1 MNKEKFIELR
11 KNIIK
16 KEYVRI
22 NPEQFKAVTTVN
34 GPLLIL
40 AGAGSGKTTVI
51 VNRIAYMLRFGNA
64 YNSTIGGD
72 YVTGQDLDAMQA
84 YLDGDENALFDIEH
98 LLSVDA
104 PKPWQ
109 ILAITFTNKAAGE
122 LKDRLQSLLGEN
134 TGNDIWAS
142 TFHSA
147 CVRILRRE
155 GEKLGYTS
163 HFTIYDTDDAK
174 RVIKDCQQHFGI
186 DDKYLPVK
194 SILSAISRAK
204 DSLIS
209 PDELSK
215 NAAGDVRAQQIAK
228 VYARYQ
234 QQLKA
239 ADAMDFDD
247 IIVNTVTLLAQ
258 NRDILEYYQNRFR
271 YILVDEYQDTNHA
284 QYKLVSLLAGGHHNL
299 CVVGDDDQSIYRFRG
314 ATIENILS
322 FEEQFSDTT
331 VIRLEQNYRSTPCI
345 LEAANAVIQNNTE
358 RKGKNLWTNRP
369 DKGKIILKTCESDI
383 AEGIFVADSIVNN
396 AKDGYSFSDHAVL
409 YRMNAQS
416 NNIERSLVKAGIP
429 YRIIGGHRF
438 YDRKE
443 IKDALAYLAVIS
455 NPNDT
460 VRLRRII
467 NEPKRGIGE
476 ATVTKA
482 IDFSARLGISVFEV
496 MQTADEFADLSR
508 SAGKLKLFCEM
519 INTFRTQRETMRSSE
534 LFKIVMQETG
544 YIQSLTADPA
554 TVEERCQNLDELYA
568 NLVRYEEENGENA
581 TLEGFLEEVA
591 LLTDIDNYNADLDT
605 VTLMTMHAAKGLE
618 FPCVFI
624 VGMENGIF
632 PGMQSMINESDME
645 EERRLAYVG
654 ITRAKDRLY
663 LLNAASRMLYGKTTA
678 NPPSLFIKEI
688 PSKLIEDRTE
698 RRTSFGSSNGYTG
711 YTANRTGNYNQSR
724 SYRNDDI
731 PDDNYSS
738 PRNASR
744 PVNYGFS
751 ANRTPAKNNNNTP
764 APNFRAGDQVEHKKF
779 GKGFIIN
786 ASPLGNDQLLEVAF
800 DSCGTKKLMATAAK
814 LEKLV

>member
-1 MNKEKFIELR
+1 MNKETFIELR
-11 KNIIK
+11 KKIIK
-16 KEYVRI
+16 KEYARI
-22 NPEQFKAVTTVN
+22 NDEQFRAVTTVN

-51 VNRIAYMLRFGNA
+51 VNRIACMLRFGNA
-64 YNSTIGGD
+64 YNSTEGAD
-72 YVTGQDLDAMQA
+72 YVSAADINAMQA
-84 YLDGDENALFDIEH
+84 FLEGDQNALFDIEH

-122 LKDRLQSLLGEN
+122 LKERLQNLLGEN
-134 TGNDIWAS
+134 VGNDIWAS

-155 GEKLGYTS
+155 GEKLGYSS

-186 DDKYLPVK
+186 DDKHLPVK
-194 SILSAISRAK
+194 AILSAISRAK

-209 PDELSK
+209 PDELAK
-215 NAAGDVRAQQIAK
+215 NANGDVRAQQIAR

-247 IIVNTVTLLAQ
+247 IIVNTVMLFEKEK
-258 NRDILEYYQNRFR
+258 DVLEYYQNRFR

-284 QYKLVSLLAGGHHNL
+284 QYRLVSLLADKHHNL

-322 FEEQFSDTT
+322 FEEQFTDTT

-345 LEAANAVIQNNTE
+345 LEAANAVIRNNTE
-358 RKGKNLWTNRP
+358 RKGKNLWTSRP
-369 DKGKIILKTCESDI
+369 DKDKIILKTCDSDI
-383 AEGIFVADSIVNN
+383 TEGIFVADTIVDN
-396 AKDGYSFSDHAVL
+396 AKDGYTFSDHAVL

-416 NNIERSLVKAGIP
+416 NNVERSLVKAGIP

-443 IKDALAYLAVIS
+443 IKDALSYLAVVS
-455 NPNDT
+455 NPNDS

-476 ATVTKA
+476 TTVTKA
-482 IDFSARLGISVFEV
+482 IDFAARLGIPVFEV

-508 SAGKLKLFCEM
+508 SASKLKAFCEM
-519 INTFRTQRETMRSSE
+519 INTFRTQREEIRSSE
-534 LFKIVMQETG
+534 LFKIVIQETG
-544 YIQSLTADPA
+544 YVQSLSADP
-554 TVEERCQNLDELYA
+554 TTMEERCQNLDELYA
-568 NLVRYEEENGENA
+568 NIVRYEEENGENA

-591 LLTDIDNYNADLDT
+591 LLTDIDNYNADSDT

-632 PGMQSMINESDME
+632 PGMQSMINEADME

-663 LLNAASRMLYGKTTA
+663 LLNAASRMLYGKTTS
-678 NPPSLFIKEI
+678 NPPSQFIREI
-688 PSKLIEDRTE
+688 PTKLIEDRTE
-698 RRTSFGSSNGYTG
+698 RRSSGFTG
-711 YTANRTGNYNQSR
+711 YSGYAGNTARTNSYNRTSPNRYRDLPQD
-724 SYRNDDI
+724 SYE
-731 PDDNYSS
+731 S
-738 PRNASR
+738 PAQPSR

-751 ANRTPAKNNNNTP
+751 GQRTAAPANNKTP
-764 APNFRAGDQVEHKKF
+764 APDFRAGDQVRHKKF
-779 GKGFIIN
+779 GNGFIIS
-786 ASPLGNDQLLEVAF
+786 ASVLGNDQFLEVAF
-800 DSCGTKKLMATAAK
+800 DSCGTKKLMANAAK
-814 LEKLV
+814 LEKI